1 MSDTFWLILALGIAT
16 YATRSLGYFIV
27 AQFGTLHPRV
37 MAALDAVPAAVI
49 TTIVLPPVING
60 GIAERVTFVVAVLL
74 SLRLSMPVTLAI
86 SIAVLAVLRAFLTG
100 V

>member
-16 YATRSLGYFIV
+16 YATRSLGYLIV

-49 TTIVLPPVING
+49 TTIVLPPVIEG
-60 GIAERVTFVVAVLL
+60 GLAERLTFVIAVLS
-74 SLRLSMPVTLAI
+74 SLRLSMPITLFI
-86 SIAVLAVLRAFLTG
+86 SIVVLALLRTMIG
-100 V
+100 

>member
-16 YATRSLGYFIV
+16 YATRSLGYLIV

-49 TTIVLPPVING
+49 TTIVLPPVIEG
-60 GIAERVTFVVAVLL
+60 GLAERLTFVIAVLL
-74 SLRLSMPVTLAI
+74 SLRLSMPITLFI
-86 SIAVLAVLRAFLTG
+86 SIVVLALLRAMIG
-100 V
+100 